1 MEPTLVLLGATATGK
16 SAVALALARGR
27 GGEIVNADAL
37 QAYRRLDI
45 GTGKPSAAER
55 SEVPHHLFDVLEPDE
70 RFSAGEFARRARAV
84 VAEIR
89 ARGAW
94 PIVVGG
100 SGFYLRSLLDGLTP
114 LPAVGEELRR
124 ELREQAARDGAEA
137 MHARLAALD
146 PPSAERLAAADRQR
160 VLRALEIT
168 LGTGRPFSAW
178 LAEPAREPGLAGLKV
193 GLTVPRRILYDRIGA
208 RVRSMV
214 DGGWLDEVTRLLRE
228 GVPPESPAFQA
239 IGYRELARCARGEC
253 GLEEAVE
260 AIVLATRHLAKRQ
273 ETWFRRERN
282 VHWVVA
288 EDRASATADV
298 QRLVSEVGH
307 GRAHDDDKAQHQYPG
322 RVPVPE
328 PQGGAGGGG

>member
-1 MEPTLVLLGATATGK
+1 MTTTLVLLGATATGK
-16 SAVALALARGR
+16 SAVALALARAG

-55 SEVPHHLFDVLEPDE
+55 ATVPHHLFDVLEPHE
-70 RFSAGEFARRARAV
+70 RFSAGAFARRARSA
-84 VAEIR
+84 VAEIQ

-114 LPAVGEELRR
+114 LPAVAEALRL
-124 ELREQAARDGAEA
+124 ELREQAEREGAEA
-137 MHARLAALD
+137 MHAKLAVLD
-146 PPSAERLAAADRQR
+146 PPTAARLAPVDRQR
-160 VLRALEIT
+160 VARALEVT
-168 LGTGRPFSAW
+168 LGTGRPFSRW
-178 LAEPAREPGLAGLKV
+178 LAEPAREPGLPAVKV

-208 RVRSMV
+208 RVRAMV

-239 IGYRELARCARGEC
+239 IGYRELARCVRGEY
-253 GLEEAVE
+253 GLQDAVE

-288 EDRASATADV
+288 EDSASATADIR
-298 QRLVSEVGH
+298 RLVNEIGP
-307 GRAHDDDKAQHQYPG
+307 GRAHDDEAQHQHPG